1 MCVPQVDIHIENKVR
16 DLLNHTGDGKISTKL
31 LRVFHVAAATGLQ
44 VTGVR
49 CSMDRRDIENDEFSG
64 FRQRFSELIAGVLQP
79 PLLVRAWSI
88 HFALQAGINQLE
100 IKHSN
105 FGRICMRRCGDQEG

>member
-1 MCVPQVDIHIENKVR
+1 MRIPQVDIHIENEGR
-16 DLLNHTGDGKISTKL
+16 DLLNQTGDGEIGTKL
-31 LRVFHVAAATGLQ
+31 LCVLDVAAAACLQ
-44 VTGVR
+44 VIGVR
-49 CSMDRRDIENDEFSG
+49 RSIYRRDVEDDKFSG

-100 IKHSN
+100 IKHGN
-105 FGRICMRRCGDQEG
+105 FG

>member
-1 MCVPQVDIHIENKVR
+1 MCVPQVDVHIENKVR

-31 LRVFHVAAATGLQ
+31 LRVFHVAAATSLQ

-49 CSMDRRDIENDEFSG
+49 CSMDRRDIENDKFSG
-64 FRQRFSELIAGVLQP
+64 IRQRFTQLIAGFPQT
-79 PLLVRAWSI
+79 PLLVRPWPI

-100 IKHSN
+100 IKHGN
-105 FGRICMRRCGDQEG
+105 FGWLCMRRG